1 MYMVTIQK
9 GAYDNHPFY
18 GENLDYGYREIALF
32 DFLSRAIE
40 FVHSEK
46 NKFAG
51 YEELYELVIHDER
64 VIYCMVLV
72 DDSVD
77 GSFVDFT
84 IRRVENG
91 TIITTGEEV

>member
-46 NKFAG
+46 SRFAG
-51 YEELYELVIHDER
+51 YEEPCELVIHDER
-64 VIYCMVLV
+64 VIYCMVLS
-72 DDSVD
+72 DDD

-84 IRRVENG
+84 IRRVESG
-91 TIITTGEEV
+91 TIITTGEGV